1 MYKNFNLTDEER
13 QQIMES
19 HKSHGYKKPL
29 NETADNSLDVNEGE
43 MNIVKKTINQ
53 KNDLLSVTKIIEC
66 RTFREH

>member
-43 MNIVKKTINQ
+43 MNIVKKTINTILR
-53 KNDLLSVTKIIEC
+53 KNGIKKC
-66 RTFREH
+66 CNY